1 MRCLNCHFDGVEPET
16 PVCPSCGV
24 VFATLFRDM
33 LPPKTLLDGRYE
45 IEYVLGQGGFGIT
58 YLAMH
63 SQLGKRVAIKEYY
76 PAERVA
82 RNTTTWGL
90 LIGTNQ
96 QADFQRGLKRFVEE
110 GQKLEQ
116 LEHPNVVRVR
126 DLFSERGTAY
136 LVMEYLSGRS
146 LREELKVAAAPEK
159 QQGPLPEERVRQIM
173 GALVEALAAVHQQ
186 GLQHLDIKPDNVMVE
201 NSGRVVLIDFGASRR
216 GMGTTSTRA
225 FTQGYAPPEL
235 TSEAMEVGPQS
246 DIFEMGVML
255 HELLTGNLP
264 AMDVT
269 TRLIRGEKSW
279 APADMSEPWKSL
291 IEQSLRLEMQ
301 ARPPDIHEWWQ
312 LAQYKPTRGADDWAE
327 VQITEEEAR
336 LGGHKAYVSQGLQ
349 QGVVEIPPRTRS
361 GAVITEAGN
370 GLPGLHG
377 GAAGDMKVKV
387 IVQRP
392 ARPARSAGTSRPA
405 TPPRPAAS
413 TPKVEKSP
421 KTIPAWAIGA
431 LLVLLLV
438 VGGIL
443 LKSRTASP
451 SSPNS
456 SGKTT
461 PTAVPGNTEIAS
473 PTKAPVDVAALNK
486 QLLTAIAKHNVPG
499 AKTALQQGALINSA
513 NKDGETA
520 LLLASI
526 SQHPATVQVLLD
538 AKANTRLTDSDGITP
553 LIACAMQGDAET
565 MRLLLK
571 ADGDSKFVNA
581 QTKTNGYSALMRASA
596 RGEVNMVR
604 LLLAQGANKSL
615 KSKRGLMARDFTDN
629 AQVLTL
635 LK

>member
-1 MRCLNCHFDGVEPET
+1 MRCLNCHCDGIDPET
-16 PVCPSCGV
+16 PVCPACGV

-33 LPPKTLLDGRYE
+33 LPPGTLLDGRYL

-96 QADFQRGLKRFVEE
+96 QADFQRGLKRFMEE

-146 LREELKVAAAPEK
+146 LREELTAAAPEGK

-173 GALVEALAAVHQQ
+173 SALAEALSAVHAQ

-201 NSGRVVLIDFGASRR
+201 TSGRVVLIDFGASRR

-255 HELLTGNLP
+255 HELLTGHLP

-279 APADMSEPWKSL
+279 APPNLEEPWKSL
-291 IEQSLRLEMQ
+291 IEQALRLDMQ
-301 ARPPDIHEWWQ
+301 TRPRDIREWWK
-312 LAQYKPTRGADDWAE
+312 LAQHKPERGADDWAE

-336 LGGHKAYVSQGLQ
+336 LGGHKAYVSQGMQ
-349 QGVVEIPPRTRS
+349 QGVVQIPPRTRS
-361 GAVITEAGN
+361 RTILTDEGK

-377 GAAGDMKVKV
+377 GPPGDIKIRV
-387 IVQRP
+387 IVPRTGRNAGRNERP
-392 ARPARSAGTSRPA
+392 AVAARSASST
-405 TPPRPAAS
+405 TP
-413 TPKVEKSP
+413 EKRSAKP
-421 KTIPAWAIGA
+421 IPVWAIVA
-431 LLVLLLV
+431 PVVLLLML
-438 VGGIL
+438 GGVY
-443 LKSRTASP
+443 KMFT
-451 SSPNS
+451 SSANS
-456 SGKTT
+456 GGKTSPRAT
-461 PTAVPGNTEIAS
+461 GAAVVAPTAPQAA
-473 PTKAPVDVAALNK
+473 PTKALVDIAAANRR
-486 QLLTAIAKHNVPG
+486 LLEAIPKRNIEQ
-499 AKTALQQGALINSA
+499 AKTALQQGAQINAA
-513 NKDGETA
+513 NQYGETA
-520 LLLASI
+520 ILLAAVSRN
-526 SQHPATVQVLLD
+526 PAMVKVLLG
-538 AKANTRLTDSDGITP
+538 AKANLLKTDSDGITP
-553 LIACAMQGDAET
+553 LIACAKQGDVET
-565 MRLLLK
+565 MRLLLQANK
-571 ADGDSKFVNA
+571 DPKFVNA
-581 QTKTNGYSALMRASA
+581 RTITNGYSALMRAAA
-596 RGEVNMVR
+596 RGEANMVR
-604 LLLAQGANKSL
+604 LLVAHGADKQQ
-615 KSKRGLMARDFTDN
+615 KSKKGELARDFTGD
-629 AQVLTL
+629 AQILRML
-635 LK
+635 Q